1 MNSSPAVVSRRRT
14 KFWCRMH
21 PSMSA
26 DHEFTLSSP
35 CRVRGRPA
43 PPVHEPAGGAAA
55 RARII
60 IQNQRRRS
68 RASSAQQHAT
78 MVVRPLVGM
87 TGDGVATL
95 ELRRTHQ
102 STCARVQNGAQQV
115 LVEGTRRAVPIGTSS
130 SSFYKIRWSGS
141 SVTSSQER
149 RVRRPSARRAR
160 SGQPTGCSARLPVT
174 RVGVLILHHVG
185 WSRSLSLRLG
195 CVPGACCCTP
205 CRAGR
210 SASSGGAS
218 FDAPAAGLISPG

>member
-1 MNSSPAVVSRRRT
+1 MHRRHSATIPAVVSYRFWLFRYARPQTRLGLTRTRLGVHAGSAILRGDVSRCRT
-14 KFWCRMH
+14 K
-21 PSMSA
+21 P
-26 DHEFTLSSP
+26 
-35 CRVRGRPA
+35 
-43 PPVHEPAGGAAA
+43 
-55 RARII
+55 
-60 IQNQRRRS
+60 NQ
-68 RASSAQQHAT
+68 
-78 MVVRPLVGM
+78 
-87 TGDGVATL
+87 
-95 ELRRTHQ
+95 
-102 STCARVQNGAQQV
+102 
-115 LVEGTRRAVPIGTSS
+115 SS
-130 SSFYKIRWSGS
+130 SSGQAHKIRWSGS

-218 FDAPAAGLISPG
+218 LDAPAAGLISPG